1 MKVLQVVKHY
11 YPYRGGVESYT
22 REVVLGLK
30 DIPGLSLEVLTANE
44 ARETVEE
51 KVDGVPVTRVAS
63 FGEKFSV
70 PLCPTFPYW
79 LRQKPAE
86 IKHFQMPFPLA
97 EFAELLGPKKS
108 KLVVSWHSDIVKQ
121 VVQRKLYEPFLRRFL
136 DRADKILVATPHHIT
151 SSLFLPDYK
160 EKCAIVP
167 YGIDPRRFS
176 AIEPDDPKVLALRGD
191 AEFVILFVGRL
202 VYYKGVEFLIRAMTE
217 VNGKLLIIGD
227 GPLKE
232 ELAALIATLGLQE
245 KVRILPNV
253 GDEALPYYYQA
264 CDLFVLP
271 SIANSEAF
279 GIVQVEAMACGKP
292 VITTDLPTGVTYVNQ
307 RGVTGLVVPIKDSL
321 ALAKAINELR
331 ADPQKRQF
339 LGENGRQRANTLY
352 NKANLGPN
360 VYRIYQEVLR

>member
-1 MKVLQVVKHY
+1 
-11 YPYRGGVESYT
+11 
-22 REVVLGLK
+22 
-30 DIPGLSLEVLTANE
+30 
-44 ARETVEE
+44 
-51 KVDGVPVTRVAS
+51 
-63 FGEKFSV
+63 
-70 PLCPTFPYW
+70 
-79 LRQKPAE
+79 
-86 IKHFQMPFPLA
+86 
-97 EFAELLGPKKS
+97 
-108 KLVVSWHSDIVKQ
+108 
-121 VVQRKLYEPFLRRFL
+121 
-136 DRADKILVATPHHIT
+136 
-151 SSLFLPDYK
+151 
-160 EKCAIVP
+160 
-167 YGIDPRRFS
+167 
-176 AIEPDDPKVLALRGD
+176 
-191 AEFVILFVGRL
+191 
-202 VYYKGVEFLIRAMTE
+202 MTE

-307 RGVTGLVVPIKDSL
+307 RGVTGLVVPIKDSQ

-331 ADPQKRQF
+331 ADPQKRRT

>member
-11 YPYRGGVESYT
+11 FPYRGGVESYT

-30 DIPGLSLEVLTANE
+30 DIPGLSLEALTANE
-44 ARETVEE
+44 TRQTTREI
-51 KVDGVPVTRVAS
+51 VDGMPVTRVAS

-79 LRQKPAE
+79 LKSRTAD
-86 IKHFQMPFPLA
+86 ILHFQMPFPLA
-97 EFAELLGPKKS
+97 EFSELLGPKKG
-108 KLVVSWHSDIVKQ
+108 KIVVSWHSDIVKQ
-121 VVQRKLYEPFLRRFL
+121 VFQRKLYEPFLRSFL
-136 DRADKILVATPHHIT
+136 GRVDKILVATPHHIS

-160 EKCAIVP
+160 RKCEIVP
-167 YGIDPRRFS
+167 YGIDLQRLT
-176 AIEPDDPKVLALRGD
+176 AVKPDDPKVQILRGE
-191 AEFVILFVGRL
+191 AEFVVLFVGRL
-202 VYYKGVEFLIRAMTE
+202 VYYKGVEYLIRAMTE
-217 VNGKLLIIGD
+217 VNGRLLIIGD

-253 GDEALPYYYQA
+253 GDEALPYYYRA

-271 SIANSEAF
+271 SVANSEAF

-307 RGVTGLVVPIKDSL
+307 RGITGLVVPIKDSP

-331 ADPQKRQF
+331 ADPQKRSF